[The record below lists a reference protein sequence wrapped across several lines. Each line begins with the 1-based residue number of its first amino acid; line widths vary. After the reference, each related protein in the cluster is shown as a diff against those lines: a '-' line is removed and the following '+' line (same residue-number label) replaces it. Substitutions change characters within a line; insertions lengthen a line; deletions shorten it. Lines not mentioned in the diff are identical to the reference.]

1 MSILAANGV
10 TPVPNCT
17 YKFPYNSPQSFVALA
32 NMITSVGIGAY
43 LGGAVPLMDNPTLL
57 TSASSILT
65 VEARHDSYLRAGA
78 IASPFPIPFDTAL
91 SAVFA
96 YNLASQFVVSCP
108 QPLPIILLPKLSIT
122 TPLPPANATVVTGA
136 IAAGMMPGEGDVL
149 GFAFDPKTFFVSV
162 APNAPLY
169 IAFINQASP
178 TAFAPLKMTGAG
190 MGTAT
195 VPKGVSGVAFA
206 VLTTFSGGL
215 DTNQLT
221 QFGTLAGPVEIVFS

>member
-1 MSILAANGV
+1 
-10 TPVPNCT
+10 
-17 YKFPYNSPQSFVALA
+17 
-32 NMITSVGIGAY
+32 
-43 LGGAVPLMDNPTLL
+43 MDNPTLL

-65 VEARHDSYLRAGA
+65 VEARHVSYLRAGA
-78 IASPFPIPFDTAL
+78 LASPFPVPFDTAL

-108 QPLPIILLPKLSIT
+108 QPLPIILLPKLSVT
-122 TPLPPANATVVTGA
+122 TPLPPANATAVTGA
-136 IAAGMMPGEGDVL
+136 IAAGMMPGAGDVL
-149 GFAFDPKTFFVSV
+149 AFAFNPTTFFVPV

-169 IAFINQASP
+169 VAFINQVGP
-178 TAFAPLKMTGAG
+178 TAFAALKMTGVG